1 MTKLKCPKMKFK
13 IAKDGLPII
22 GFFVLLT
29 ILSAFLYIPVSA
41 IFLVLLGFCV
51 FFFRD
56 PEREITKG
64 ENIVLAPADGK
75 VVAIKQIQ
83 DSKISDEPVN
93 RISIFLSVFDPHINR
108 APVDGEVIYL
118 EYSKGRFLDARNPKA
133 SEVNE
138 NNFMVLSH
146 KGTKIALRQ
155 IAGKIARRVVCK
167 CKKGDN
173 LKIGER
179 IGMIKFGSR
188 VDLFLPINAEIN
200 AKIGDM
206 VKAGMT
212 IMGKLS

>member
-1 MTKLKCPKMKFK
+1 MKFK

-22 GFFVLLT
+22 VFFVLLT
-29 ILSAFLYIPVSA
+29 IVSAFIHISISI
-41 IFLVLLGFCV
+41 IFLILLSFCI

-56 PEREITKG
+56 PEREITEG

-75 VVAIKQIQ
+75 VVAIEQIQ
-83 DSKISDEPVN
+83 DSKISDEPVC
-93 RISIFLSVFDPHINR
+93 RISIFLSIFDVHINR
-108 APVDGEVIYL
+108 APVDGEIVYL
-118 EYSKGRFLDARNPKA
+118 EYSRGRFLDARNPKA

-167 CKKGDN
+167 CNKGDK

-179 IGMIKFGSR
+179 IGMIRFGSR
-188 VDLFLPINAEIN
+188 TDLFLPVNTEIN
-200 AKIGDM
+200 TKIGDM
-206 VKAGMT
+206 VKAGIT
-212 IMGKLS
+212 IMGKFS

>member
-1 MTKLKCPKMKFK
+1 MKFK

-22 GFFVLLT
+22 VFFVLLT
-29 ILSAFLYIPVSA
+29 ILSTFLHISVSVV
-41 IFLVLLGFCV
+41 FLILLSFCI

-64 ENIVLAPADGK
+64 ENIILAPADGK

-93 RISIFLSVFDPHINR
+93 RISIFLSIFDVHINR
-108 APVDGEVIYL
+108 APVDGEIVYL

-138 NNFMVLSH
+138 NNFMVLLH

-167 CKKGDN
+167 CNRGDK

-179 IGMIKFGSR
+179 IGMIRFGSR
-188 VDLFLPINAEIN
+188 TDLFLPMNAEIN

-206 VKAGMT
+206 VKAGIT
-212 IMGKLS
+212 IMGKLP

>member
-1 MTKLKCPKMKFK
+1 MKFK
-13 IAKDGLPII
+13 IARDGLPII

-29 ILSAFLYIPVSA
+29 IFSAFLHISVSV
-41 IFLVLLGFCV
+41 IFLILLGFCV

-75 VVAIKQIQ
+75 VVAVKQIQ
-83 DSKISDEPVN
+83 DSRISDEPVN
-93 RISIFLSVFDPHINR
+93 RISIFLSIFDVHINR
-108 APVDGEVIYL
+108 APIDGEVIYL
-118 EYSKGRFLDARNPKA
+118 EYSKGKFLDARNPEA

-146 KGTKIALRQ
+146 KGTNIAVRQ
-155 IAGKIARRVVCK
+155 IAGKIARRVICK
-167 CKKGDN
+167 CKNGDE
-173 LKIGER
+173 LKIGEC

-188 VDLFLPINAEIN
+188 TDLFLPMNAEIN
-200 AKIGDM
+200 TKVGDM
-206 VKAGMT
+206 VKAGIT

>member
-1 MTKLKCPKMKFK
+1 MKFR
-13 IAKDGLPII
+13 IARDGISII
-22 GFFVLLT
+22 VFFILIT
-29 ILSAFLYIPVSA
+29 IFSAFFHIYISV
-41 IFLVLLGFCV
+41 IFLVLLSFCV

-75 VVAIKQIQ
+75 VVAIEQIQ
-83 DSKISDEPVN
+83 DSKISDEPVY
-93 RISIFLSVFDPHINR
+93 RISIFLSIFDTHINR
-108 APVDGEVIYL
+108 APVDGEIVYL
-118 EYSKGRFLDARNPKA
+118 EYSRGRFLDARNPKA

-146 KGTKIALRQ
+146 KGAKIALRQ

-167 CKKGDN
+167 CNKGDK

-188 VDLFLPINAEIN
+188 TDLFIPINTEI
-200 AKIGDM
+200 KVEISDM
-206 VKAGMT
+206 VKAGIT
-212 IMGKLS
+212 IMGKFS

>member
-1 MTKLKCPKMKFK
+1 MKFR

-22 GFFVLLT
+22 VFFVLLT
-29 ILSAFLYIPVSA
+29 MLSAFLHIFVSV
-41 IFLVLLGFCV
+41 IFLILLSFCV

-75 VVAIKQIQ
+75 VVAIEQIQ
-83 DSKISDEPVN
+83 DSKISDEPVR
-93 RISIFLSVFDPHINR
+93 RISIFLSVFDAHINR
-108 APVDGEVIYL
+108 APIDGQVIYL

-138 NNFMVLSH
+138 NNFMVFSH
-146 KGTKIALRQ
+146 KGTKIAIRQ

-167 CKKGDN
+167 CNKGDN

-179 IGMIKFGSR
+179 IGMIRFGSR
-188 VDLFLPINAEIN
+188 TDLFLPMNAEIS
-200 AKIGDM
+200 AKVGDM
-206 VKAGMT
+206 VKAGIT

>member
-1 MTKLKCPKMKFK
+1 MKFK
-13 IAKDGLPII
+13 IAKDGLPITV
-22 GFFVLLT
+22 FFVLLT
-29 ILSAFLYIPVSA
+29 IFSAFLHISVSV
-41 IFLVLLGFCV
+41 IFLVLLSFCV

-75 VVAIKQIQ
+75 VVAIEQIQ
-83 DSKISDEPVN
+83 DDKISDEPVN
-93 RISIFLSVFDPHINR
+93 RISIFLSILDVHINR
-108 APVDGEVIYL
+108 APVDGEVLFL
-118 EYSKGRFLDARNPKA
+118 EYSRGKFLDARNPKA

-146 KGTKIALRQ
+146 KGAKIAIRQ

-188 VDLFLPINAEIN
+188 TDLFLPIDVKIN
-200 AKIGDM
+200 VKIDDM
-206 VKAGMT
+206 VKAGIT
-212 IMGKLS
+212 IMGKLP

>member
-1 MTKLKCPKMKFK
+1 MKFR
-13 IAKDGLPII
+13 IARDGISII
-22 GFFVLLT
+22 VFFILIT
-29 ILSAFLYIPVSA
+29 ILSAFFHIYISV
-41 IFLVLLGFCV
+41 IFLILLSFCV

-93 RISIFLSVFDPHINR
+93 RISIFLSIFDVHINR

-167 CKKGDN
+167 CNKGDN

-179 IGMIKFGSR
+179 IGMIRFGSR
-188 VDLFLPINAEIN
+188 TDLFLPMNVKIN

-206 VKAGMT
+206 VRAGIT

>member
-1 MTKLKCPKMKFK
+1 MKFK

-22 GFFVLLT
+22 VFFVLLT
-29 ILSAFLYIPVSA
+29 ILSAFLHVSISV
-41 IFLVLLGFCV
+41 IFLILLSFCV

-56 PEREITKG
+56 PEREITEG

-75 VVAIKQIQ
+75 VAAIEQIQ
-83 DSKISDEPVN
+83 DSKISDEPVH
-93 RISIFLSVFDPHINR
+93 RISIFLSIFDVHINR
-108 APVDGEVIYL
+108 TPVDGEIVYL

-167 CKKGDN
+167 CNKGDK

-179 IGMIKFGSR
+179 IGMIRFGSR
-188 VDLFLPINAEIN
+188 TDLFLPMNAEIN
-200 AKIGDM
+200 TKIGDM
-206 VKAGMT
+206 VKAGIT
-212 IMGKLS
+212 IIGKLP

>member
-1 MTKLKCPKMKFK
+1 MKFK

-22 GFFVLLT
+22 
-29 ILSAFLYIPVSA
+29 A
-41 IFLVLLGFCV
+41 FLVLLTVLGAFLHISVSVLFLILLSFCV

-56 PEREITKG
+56 TEREITKG

-93 RISIFLSVFDPHINR
+93 RISIFLSVFNSHINR

-138 NNFMVLSH
+138 NNFIVLSH
-146 KGTKIALRQ
+146 KGAKIAIRQ

-167 CKKGDN
+167 CKKGDK

-179 IGMIKFGSR
+179 IGMIRFGSR
-188 VDLFLPINAEIN
+188 TDLFLPMNVEIN

-206 VKAGMT
+206 VKAGIT
-212 IMGKLS
+212 IMGKLP

>member
-1 MTKLKCPKMKFK
+1 MKFK

-22 GFFVLLT
+22 VFFVLLT
-29 ILSAFLYIPVSA
+29 ILSAFLHISVSV
-41 IFLVLLGFCV
+41 IFFILLSFCV

-75 VVAIKQIQ
+75 VVAIEQIQ

-93 RISIFLSVFDPHINR
+93 RISIFLSIFDVHINR
-108 APVDGEVIYL
+108 APVDGEIVYL

-133 SEVNE
+133 SEINE

-146 KGTKIALRQ
+146 KGAKIAVRQ

-167 CKKGDN
+167 CKKGDK

-179 IGMIKFGSR
+179 IGMIRFGSR
-188 VDLFLPINAEIN
+188 TDLFLPMNVKIN

-206 VKAGMT
+206 VKAGVT
-212 IMGKLS
+212 IMGKLP

>member
-1 MTKLKCPKMKFK
+1 MKFK

-22 GFFVLLT
+22 
-29 ILSAFLYIPVSA
+29 A
-41 IFLVLLGFCV
+41 FLVLLTVLGAFLHISVSVFFLILLSFCV

-56 PEREITKG
+56 TEREITKG

-93 RISIFLSVFDPHINR
+93 RISIFLSVFNSHINR

-146 KGTKIALRQ
+146 KGAKIAIRQ
-155 IAGKIARRVVCK
+155 IAGKIARRVICK
-167 CKKGDN
+167 CRKGDK

-188 VDLFLPINAEIN
+188 TDLFLPIDVKIN
-200 AKIGDM
+200 VKIDDM
-206 VKAGMT
+206 VKAGIT
-212 IMGKLS
+212 IMGKIS

>member
-1 MTKLKCPKMKFK
+1 MKFK

-22 GFFVLLT
+22 VFFVLLT
-29 ILSAFLYIPVSA
+29 IVSAFIHISIGI
-41 IFLVLLGFCV
+41 IFLILLSFCI

-56 PEREITKG
+56 PEREITEG

-75 VVAIKQIQ
+75 VVAIEQIQ
-83 DSKISDEPVN
+83 DSKISDEPVC
-93 RISIFLSVFDPHINR
+93 RISIFLSIFDVHINR
-108 APVDGEVIYL
+108 APVDGEIVYL
-118 EYSKGRFLDARNPKA
+118 EYSRGRFLDARNPKA

-167 CKKGDN
+167 CNKGDK

-179 IGMIKFGSR
+179 IGMIRFGSR
-188 VDLFLPINAEIN
+188 TDLFLPVNTEIN
-200 AKIGDM
+200 TKIGDM
-206 VKAGMT
+206 VKAGIT
-212 IMGKLS
+212 IMGKFS

>member
-1 MTKLKCPKMKFK
+1 MKFR

-22 GFFVLLT
+22 
-29 ILSAFLYIPVSA
+29 A
-41 IFLVLLGFCV
+41 FLVLLTVLGAFLHISVSVLFLILLSFCV

-56 PEREITKG
+56 TEREITKG

-93 RISIFLSVFDPHINR
+93 RISIFLSVFNSHINR

-138 NNFMVLSH
+138 NNFMVISH
-146 KGTKIALRQ
+146 KGAKIAIRQ
-155 IAGKIARRVVCK
+155 IAGKISRRVVCK
-167 CKKGDN
+167 CKKGDK

-188 VDLFLPINAEIN
+188 TDLFLPIDVKIN
-200 AKIGDM
+200 VKIDDM
-206 VKAGMT
+206 VKAGIT
-212 IMGKLS
+212 IMGEIS

>member
-1 MTKLKCPKMKFK
+1 MKFR
-13 IAKDGLPII
+13 IAKDGISII
-22 GFFVLLT
+22 AFF
-29 ILSAFLYIPVSA
+29 ILIAIFSAFFHIYISI
-41 IFLVLLGFCV
+41 IFLILFSFCV

-75 VVAIKQIQ
+75 VVAIDQIQ
-83 DSKISDEPVN
+83 DSRISDEPVN
-93 RISIFLSVFDPHINR
+93 RLSIFLSIFDTHINR

-118 EYSKGRFLDARNPKA
+118 EYSKGRFLDARNSKA

-138 NNFMVLSH
+138 NNFMVLLH

-167 CKKGDN
+167 CNKGDK

-179 IGMIKFGSR
+179 IGMIRFGSR
-188 VDLFLPINAEIN
+188 TDLFLPMNAEIN
-200 AKIGDM
+200 AKIGDI
-206 VKAGMT
+206 VKAGIT
-212 IMGKLS
+212 IIGKLS

>member
-1 MTKLKCPKMKFK
+1 MKFK

-22 GFFVLLT
+22 VFFVLLT
-29 ILSAFLYIPVSA
+29 IFSAFLHISVSV
-41 IFLVLLGFCV
+41 IFLVLLSFCV

-75 VVAIKQIQ
+75 VVAIEQIQ

-93 RISIFLSVFDPHINR
+93 RISIFLSIFDAHINR
-108 APVDGEVIYL
+108 APVDGEIVYL

-138 NNFMVLSH
+138 NNFIVLSH
-146 KGTKIALRQ
+146 KGAKIALRQ

-167 CKKGDN
+167 CNKGDK

-179 IGMIKFGSR
+179 IGMIRFGSR
-188 VDLFLPINAEIN
+188 TDLFLPMNAEISV
-200 AKIGDM
+200 KIGDM
-206 VKAGMT
+206 VKAGIT
-212 IMGKLS
+212 IMGKLP

>member
-1 MTKLKCPKMKFK
+1 MKFK

-22 GFFVLLT
+22 VFFVLLT
-29 ILSAFLYIPVSA
+29 IFSAFLHISVSV
-41 IFLVLLGFCV
+41 IFLVLLSFCV

-75 VVAIKQIQ
+75 VVAIEQIQ

-93 RISIFLSVFDPHINR
+93 RISIFLSIFDAHINR
-108 APVDGEVIYL
+108 APVDGEIVYL

-138 NNFMVLSH
+138 NNFIVLSH
-146 KGTKIALRQ
+146 KGAKIALRQ

-167 CKKGDN
+167 CNKGDK

-179 IGMIKFGSR
+179 IGMIRFGSR
-188 VDLFLPINAEIN
+188 TDLFLPMNAEISV
-200 AKIGDM
+200 KIGDM
-206 VKAGMT
+206 VKAGIT
-212 IMGKLS
+212 IIGKLT

>member
-1 MTKLKCPKMKFK
+1 MKFK
-13 IAKDGLPII
+13 IAKDGLPVIV
-22 GFFVLLT
+22 FFVLLT
-29 ILSAFLYIPVSA
+29 ILSAFIHISIGI
-41 IFLVLLGFCV
+41 IFLILLSFCI

-75 VVAIKQIQ
+75 VVAIEQIQ

-93 RISIFLSVFDPHINR
+93 RISIFLSIFDAHINR
-108 APVDGEVIYL
+108 APVDGEIVYL

-138 NNFMVLSH
+138 NNFIVLSH
-146 KGTKIALRQ
+146 KGAKIALRQ

-167 CKKGDN
+167 CNKGDK

-179 IGMIKFGSR
+179 IGMIRFGSR
-188 VDLFLPINAEIN
+188 TDLFLPMNAEISV
-200 AKIGDM
+200 KIGDM
-206 VKAGMT
+206 VKAGIT
-212 IMGKLS
+212 IMGKLP

>member
-1 MTKLKCPKMKFK
+1 MKFK

-22 GFFVLLT
+22 VFFVLLT
-29 ILSAFLYIPVSA
+29 IVSAFIHISIGI
-41 IFLVLLGFCV
+41 IFLILLSFCI

-75 VVAIKQIQ
+75 VVAIEQIQ
-83 DSKISDEPVN
+83 DSKISDEPVQ
-93 RISIFLSVFDPHINR
+93 RISIFLSVFNAHINR

-118 EYSKGRFLDARNPKA
+118 KYSKGKFLDARNSRA

-138 NNFMVLSH
+138 NNFIVLSH
-146 KGTKIALRQ
+146 KGTKIAIRQ

-167 CKKGDN
+167 CSNGDRV
-173 LKIGER
+173 KIGER
-179 IGMIKFGSR
+179 IGMIRFGSR
-188 VDLFLPINAEIN
+188 TDLFLPMNAEIN
-200 AKIGDM
+200 SKIGDK
-206 VKAGMT
+206 VKAGIT

>member
-1 MTKLKCPKMKFK
+1 MKFK
-13 IAKDGLPII
+13 IAKDGFPII
-22 GFFVLLT
+22 VFFVLLT
-29 ILSAFLYIPVSA
+29 ILSAFLHISVSV
-41 IFLVLLGFCV
+41 IFLILLGFCV

-75 VVAIKQIQ
+75 VVAIEQIQ
-83 DSKISDEPVN
+83 DSKISDEPVR
-93 RISIFLSVFDPHINR
+93 RISIFLSVLDVHINR
-108 APVDGEVIYL
+108 APVNGEVIYL
-118 EYSKGRFLDARNPKA
+118 EYSKGRFLDARDPKA

-138 NNFMVLSH
+138 NNFIVLLH
-146 KGTKIALRQ
+146 NGAKIAIRQ

-167 CKKGDN
+167 CSKGDK

-188 VDLFLPINAEIN
+188 TDLFLPMNVEIN

-206 VKAGMT
+206 VKAGIT
-212 IMGKLS
+212 IMGKTA

>member
-1 MTKLKCPKMKFK
+1 MKFK

-22 GFFVLLT
+22 VFFVLLT
-29 ILSAFLYIPVSA
+29 ILSAFIHISIGI
-41 IFLVLLGFCV
+41 IFLILLSFCI

-93 RISIFLSVFDPHINR
+93 RISIFLSIFDVHINR
-108 APVDGEVIYL
+108 APVDGEIVYL
-118 EYSKGRFLDARNPKA
+118 EYSRGKFLDARNPKA

-146 KGTKIALRQ
+146 KETKIALRQ

-167 CKKGDN
+167 CNNGDK

-179 IGMIKFGSR
+179 IGMIRFGSR
-188 VDLFLPINAEIN
+188 TDLFLPMNAKIN

-206 VKAGMT
+206 VKAGIT
-212 IMGKLS
+212 IIGKLT

>member
-1 MTKLKCPKMKFK
+1 MKFR

-22 GFFVLLT
+22 VFFVLLT
-29 ILSAFLYIPVSA
+29 ILSAFLHISVSI
-41 IFLVLLGFCV
+41 IFLILLGFCV

-64 ENIVLAPADGK
+64 KNIVLAPADGK
-75 VVAIKQIQ
+75 VVAIEQIQ
-83 DSKISDEPVN
+83 DSKISDEPVR
-93 RISIFLSVFDPHINR
+93 RISIFLSVFDAHINR
-108 APVDGEVIYL
+108 APVDGQVIYL

-146 KGTKIALRQ
+146 KGTKIAIRQ

-167 CKKGDN
+167 CSNGDK

-179 IGMIKFGSR
+179 IGMIRFGSR
-188 VDLFLPINAEIN
+188 TDLFLPMNVKIN

-206 VKAGMT
+206 VKAGIT
-212 IMGKLS
+212 IMGEFS

>member
-1 MTKLKCPKMKFK
+1 MKFR
-13 IAKDGLPII
+13 IARDGLPII
-22 GFFVLLT
+22 VFFVLIT
-29 ILSAFLYIPVSA
+29 MFSAFLNIYISA
-41 IFLVLLGFCV
+41 IFLVLLSFCV

-75 VVAIKQIQ
+75 VVAIKQVQ

-93 RISIFLSVFDPHINR
+93 RISIFLSIFDVHINR
-108 APVDGEVIYL
+108 VPVDGEIVYL
-118 EYSKGRFLDARNPKA
+118 EYSKGRFFDARNPKA

-146 KGTKIALRQ
+146 KGVKIALRQ

-167 CKKGDN
+167 CNKGDK

-179 IGMIKFGSR
+179 IGMIRFGSR
-188 VDLFLPINAEIN
+188 TDLFLPMNVKIN

-206 VKAGMT
+206 VKAGIT
-212 IMGKLS
+212 IMGRLS

>member
-1 MTKLKCPKMKFK
+1 MKFR
-13 IAKDGLPII
+13 IARDGVSII
-22 GFFVLLT
+22 VFFILIT
-29 ILSAFLYIPVSA
+29 ILSAFFHIYISV
-41 IFLVLLGFCV
+41 IFLILLSFCV

-93 RISIFLSVFDPHINR
+93 RISIFLSVFDVHINR

-118 EYSKGRFLDARNPKA
+118 EYSKGRFLDARNPRA

-138 NNFMVLSH
+138 NNFIVLSH
-146 KGTKIALRQ
+146 KGTKIAIRQ

-167 CKKGDN
+167 CKKGDK

-179 IGMIKFGSR
+179 IGMIRFGSR
-188 VDLFLPINAEIN
+188 TDLFLPMNVKIN

-206 VKAGMT
+206 VKAGIT
-212 IMGKLS
+212 IMGRTA

>member
-1 MTKLKCPKMKFK
+1 MKFR

-22 GFFVLLT
+22 VFFVLLT
-29 ILSAFLYIPVSA
+29 ILSAFLHIYISV
-41 IFLVLLGFCV
+41 IFLILLGFCV

-75 VVAIKQIQ
+75 VVAIEQIQ
-83 DSKISDEPVN
+83 DGKISDEPV
-93 RISIFLSVFDPHINR
+93 RRVSIFLSVFDVHINR
-108 APVDGEVIYL
+108 VPVDGEVVCL
-118 EYSKGRFLDARNPKA
+118 EYSRGRFLDARNPKA

-146 KGTKIALRQ
+146 RGTKIALRQ

-179 IGMIKFGSR
+179 IGMIRFGSR
-188 VDLFLPINAEIN
+188 TDLFLPMNVKIN

-206 VKAGMT
+206 VKAGIT
-212 IMGKLS
+212 IMGRTA